1 MKIDEQMVFGLENL
15 CYCGLKFLG
24 DNSIAYNELGISF
37 PSDLSL
43 QLLAVPFALMGMAYM
58 HNFLWIR
65 VLCFRCVSDTNV
77 DTL

>member
-58 HNFLWIR
+58 HNFFCGLEFF
-65 VLCFRCVSDTNV
+65 VFGVSPIQT
-77 DTL
+77 